1 MNRLSTGSRARC
13 RRTTCPETHG
23 TSQLST
29 ASPGTLENSPTLS
42 VTSVYRERS
51 VDFGGLRRKAPAV
64 FLPFFAILPLPIGRR
79 LWAPHASLCGD
90 EEPAPKELWR
100 LRPQIHPLTGAKGPI
115 HADDSRGAER
125 QADKITVAEL
135 ERALGSCDVIEDYP
149 EDARGHSCLTLGFA
163 GTRPVHA
170 VCTIKDDP
178 RELLL
183 ITVYD
188 SSLRPDKWDADFRR
202 RRKP

>member
-1 MNRLSTGSRARC
+1 MAAPTPDSICALARTG
-13 RRTTCPETHG
+13 
-23 TSQLST
+23 QY
-29 ASPGTLENSPTLS
+29 TLT
-42 VTSVYRERS
+42 
-51 VDFGGLRRKAPAV
+51 
-64 FLPFFAILPLPIGRR
+64 
-79 LWAPHASLCGD
+79 
-90 EEPAPKELWR
+90 
-100 LRPQIHPLTGAKGPI
+100 I
-115 HADDSRGAER
+115 HAERER

-135 ERALGSCDVIEDYP
+135 EAALRSCDVIEDYP

-163 GTRPVHA
+163 GPRPVHA

-188 SSLRPDKWDADFRR
+188 PNLRPDKWSADFRR